1 MPLHTADTVR
11 TQGAFAALKD
21 VALRHRF
28 CAALND
34 VMRELDYKVVACAI
48 KKDAHVAAYGLA
60 ALDPYMLS
68 MSVLVERFCFEIADS
83 GDTLSRAAAERAHL

>member
-1 MPLHTADTVR
+1 MPLRTADIVR

-21 VALRHRF
+21 VALRRRF

-48 KKDAHVAAYGLA
+48 KKDALVAAYGLA
-60 ALDPYMLS
+60 ALDPGLP
-68 MSVLVERFCFEIADS
+68 
-83 GDTLSRAAAERAHL
+83 AAVSHQAAHLRSAP